1 MAHKR
6 LIAFTYVESCASY
19 FQLFASSFAGEL
31 QLHLHHFVAESLKTF
46 DKVTAKYQMCYLW
59 KHDVFFSRL
68 GASNSV

>member
-1 MAHKR
+1 MWSLVH
-6 LIAFTYVESCASY
+6 LISSC
-19 FQLFASSFAGEL
+19 LPSSFAGEL